1 MEPIDKK
8 YLAGLKWR
16 SSKPVKDGEGKVTN
30 QPVERNLQP
39 ADVLDWKDQG
49 ATVVIVTSDGRKH
62 QVEKKAAEKAA

>member
-16 SSKPVKDGEGKVTN
+16 SSKQVKDGKGKVTN
-30 QPVERNLQP
+30 QPVERALQP

-62 QVEKKAAEKAA
+62 QVDKKSVTKEA